1 MSTPGATLRE
11 MIEKAIQDEKVTT
24 TEYNL
29 IMKQAHADCIID
41 NEEKALLSAFQT
53 MIADKTV
60 KRVPD

>member
-1 MSTPGATLRE
+1 MSTQGATLRE
-11 MIEKAIQDEKVTT
+11 MIDKAIEDGRVTT

-41 NEEKALLSAFQT
+41 NEEKALLGAFHE